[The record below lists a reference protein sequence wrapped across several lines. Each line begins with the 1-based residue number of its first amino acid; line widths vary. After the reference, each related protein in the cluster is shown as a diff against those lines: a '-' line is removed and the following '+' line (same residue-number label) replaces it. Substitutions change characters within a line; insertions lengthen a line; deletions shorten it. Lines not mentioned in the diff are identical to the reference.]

1 LGFATHLR
9 FHWMETIAYRTV
21 EYIPLAMIGF
31 GIQEFFLVHIIALA
45 IGHFNHSNI
54 YVPLGPLKYVFNNPQ
69 FHKWHHVKDLPERRE
84 YGINFAPSLSLWDYL
99 FGTAEEPYEGRDIE
113 IGYPNDEEMPKSF
126 WGQIAFPFTKRSQEH
141 SDPE

>member
-1 LGFATHLR
+1 
-9 FHWMETIAYRTV
+9 METIAYRTV

-69 FHKWHHVKDLPERRE
+69 FHKWHHVKDLPERKE
-84 YGINFAPSLSLWDYL
+84 YGINFALSLSLWDYL

-126 WGQIAFPFTKRSQEH
+126 WGQLAFPFTKRSKGH
-141 SDPE
+141 SNPE